1 MSKPLRIKQEEAQ
14 ERQAA
19 YSKLTP
25 QQKLAELDARLGKGV
40 GAVKQRARLQEL
52 IKEQK

>member
-1 MSKPLRIKQEEAQ
+1 MAKSQIIKREEAQ

-25 QQKLAELDARLGKGV
+25 QQKIAALDARLGKGV